1 MKKNLCYLTI
11 VLCVLQGCK
20 KETESNHS
28 IIGKWSLKTFREKII
43 NKGTNVVASDNTANY
58 SANSYADLRTDGK
71 IYFYGSIPSWG
82 INGNYDTSYY
92 FLNGNTI
99 KTISSNL
106 RDTNNLVIEVLTQ
119 NELKFKN
126 TRNSTFQIV
135 EYYTAATR

>member
-1 MKKNLCYLTI
+1 LSI
-11 VLCVLQGCK
+11 LQGCK

-28 IIGKWSLKTFREKII
+28 IIGKWNLKTFREKII
-43 NKGTNVVASDNTANY
+43 NRGTNVVASDSTANY
-58 SANSYADLRTDGK
+58 TANSYADFRTDGK

-82 INGNYDTSYY
+82 MNGNYDTSYY

-106 RDTNNLVIEVLTQ
+106 RDTNNLVIEVLNQ

-126 TRNSTFQIV
+126 TKTYTFQTV
-135 EYYTAATR
+135 EFYTAATR